1 MEPKRLERK
10 LAAILYADVAGYSRL
25 TGEDE
30 EGTHQRLSTYLDLI
44 SASVEQHHGKVSHF
58 AGDAVLADFTTVS
71 DALVCA
77 AAVQRDL
84 DTRNADLPEERKVR
98 FRIGVNMG
106 EVIVDR
112 NEIYGDGVNVAARLQ
127 SLAEP
132 GGICISESVH
142 TAIGNKLPLDY
153 DFIGEQRV
161 KNIENPVRA
170 YHARL
175 KTGVEL
181 PTPAPPVAVASIKTK
196 PTARRTFLI
205 SGLVVVIVVAGVLA
219 WLRPWVSHHE
229 PASVERTAFPLP
241 DKPSIAVLPF
251 QNLSGDPQ
259 QNYFADGMTED
270 LITDLSKVAG
280 LFVIARNSTFAYRDK
295 SRDIRRVAEELG
307 VRYVLE
313 GSVRRSGDQVRIN
326 AQLIDATTGGHI
338 WADRYDGGL
347 NDVFALQDKVTG
359 SIVAVLAVQLTT
371 GDHERAARK
380 GTRNAQAYDTFLK
393 GWQHYLRQTPDDFR
407 KAITHFERAVE
418 LDPEYS
424 RAYAALAATYWETW
438 NRYWHESVGLN
449 GGWHEPRFRAEQ
461 FLAKAMQNP
470 TPLAHQ
476 VASGMYAQMGE
487 HDKAITEAEHAIA
500 LDPNDAESYIALA
513 GALSLAGQPDRALE
527 LVERAM
533 RLNPHYPPFY
543 LYQLGLAQFGT
554 EQLKQAADSLEKAA
568 RLNPDDRW
576 SLRLLLATYGL
587 LNRDADATRILK
599 AIQESGKRGVQA
611 STQDP
616 LTIRSTAFWHPFKNH
631 ADAKRLADGLRMAG
645 VPD

>member
-1 MEPKRLERK
+1 MERKRLGRK

-30 EGTHQRLSTYLDLI
+30 EGTHHRLSAYLDVI
-44 SASVEQHHGKVSHF
+44 SASIAQYHGKVMHF
-58 AGDAVLADFTTVS
+58 AGDAVLADFSTVS
-71 DALVCA
+71 DALACA
-77 AAVQRDL
+77 AIVQRDL
-84 DTRNADLPEERKVR
+84 DRRNKDLPNERKVQ
-98 FRIGVNMG
+98 FRIGVNLG

-112 NEIYGDGVNVAARLQ
+112 NEIYGDGVNVAARLE

-142 TAIGNKLPLDY
+142 AAIGTKLPLDY
-153 DFIGEQRV
+153 EFIGEQQV
-161 KNIENPVRA
+161 KNIEKPVRA
-170 YHARL
+170 YRARL
-175 KTGVEL
+175 RPGAEL
-181 PTPAPPVAVASIKTK
+181 VASTLPRAGEGKGGSSW
-196 PTARRTFLI
+196 PRRAMV
-205 SGLVVVIVVAGVLA
+205 GVVVVAIVGVVV
-219 WLRPWVSHHE
+219 WLSPWAPREE
-229 PASVERTAFPLP
+229 PTSVERVTLPLP

-251 QNLSGDPQ
+251 QNMSGDPQ
-259 QNYFADGMTED
+259 QEYFADGMAED
-270 LITDLSKVAG
+270 LITDLSKVSG
-280 LFVIARNSTFAYRDK
+280 LFVIARNSTFAYKGK
-295 SRDIRRVAEELG
+295 STDIRRVAQELG

-371 GDHERAARK
+371 GDQERAARK

-407 KAITHFERAVE
+407 EAITHFERAVE

-438 NRYWHESVGLN
+438 KRYWHASVGLTSDS
-449 GGWHEPRFRAEQ
+449 GGEPRFRAEQ
-461 FLAKAMQNP
+461 FLVKAMQNP

-476 VASGMYAQMGE
+476 VAAGMYAQMGE
-487 HDKAITEAEHAIA
+487 HDKAIAEAERAIA
-500 LDPNDAESYIALA
+500 LDPNDADSYIALA
-513 GALSLAGQPDRALE
+513 GALAPAGQPDKALR

-554 EQLKQAADSLEKAA
+554 EQLEQAADSLEKAA
-568 RLNPDDRW
+568 RINPDDRW

-587 LNRDADATRILK
+587 LNRNADASRIFK
-599 AIQESGKRGVQA
+599 TIQESGKRGVL
-611 STQDP
+611 SSIQDP
-616 LTIRSTAFWHPFKNH
+616 LTIRSTAYWHPFKNH
-631 ADAKRLADGLRMAG
+631 ADAKRLADGLRKAG